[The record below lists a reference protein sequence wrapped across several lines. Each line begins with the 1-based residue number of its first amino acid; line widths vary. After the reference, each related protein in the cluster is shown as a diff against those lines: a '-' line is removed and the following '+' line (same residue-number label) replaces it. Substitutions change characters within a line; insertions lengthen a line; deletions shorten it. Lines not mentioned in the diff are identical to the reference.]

1 LFEKEEKMSLSEE
14 QVKQLNYWMSQHR
27 MNPTCPACGGRKW
40 IPGEI
45 IASPL
50 YSHEK
55 GFSIGGPTI
64 PMVQLVCGDCN
75 YLMLFAAKRIF
86 GMK

>member
-1 LFEKEEKMSLSEE
+1 MPLSPE
-14 QVKQLNYWMSQHR
+14 QKNQLDYWMSQHR
-27 MNPTCPACGGRKW
+27 MNPTCPACGGRNW

-50 YSHEK
+50 YTQGG

-64 PMVQLVCGDCN
+64 PMVQLACNDCN
-75 YLMLFAAKRIF
+75 HIMLFAAKRIF